1 MKNSLLVL
9 VGAVSL
15 SAVTGVFAQ
24 NGASGK
30 SDRDVSV
37 TVESD
42 ARLLAKGYAQSFGTL
57 LRPPFTLTLQR
68 GEKVFVLEDVR
79 GVKEAGGILVVEVGR
94 GLTYM
99 INAKDVLAITDGPAM
114 RQVP

>member
-1 MKNSLLVL
+1 MKNSLLV
-9 VGAVSL
+9 VCAVSL

-24 NGASGK
+24 SASSGK
-30 SDRDVSV
+30 FEPEVNV

-57 LRPPFTLTLQR
+57 LRPPFTMTLQR
-68 GEKVFVLEDVR
+68 GEKLFLLEDVR
-79 GVKEAGGILVVEVGR
+79 GVKEASGILVVEVGR

-99 INAKDVLAITDGPAM
+99 VNPKDVLALTDGPAM